1 MSLDRLKK
9 DMLEM
14 FKLSSEIGKYNQM
27 LLHHINEKDK
37 HNYNIK
43 KVELIKTKI
52 QQLEEQ
58 FYLLKN
64 KWF

>member
-9 DMLEM
+9 DMSMM
-14 FKLSSEIGKYNQM
+14 FKLSNEIGKYNQM
-27 LLHHINEKDK
+27 LLQHINEKDK
-37 HNYNIK
+37 YNFNLK
-43 KVELIKTKI
+43 KAELIETKI